1 MKVKMKNENK
11 KPLEYT
17 VLIIRRA
24 LDKIISYTNE
34 YKKQKQKWKW
44 KQKTFRIYCTYIIRR
59 ALHKIISYTNKLPT
73 SHQHMLLMSG
83 RGT

>member
-34 YKKQKQKWKW
+34 YKKQKQK
-44 KQKTFRIYCTYIIRR
+44 
-59 ALHKIISYTNKLPT
+59 
-73 SHQHMLLMSG
+73 
-83 RGT
+83 